1 MELKGNTA
9 IITGSTGRLGSQIAM
24 TLAENGCNCICHY
37 NKNRQKAQQLVQ
49 QIQAKGQ
56 KAVAVDADLTDPE
69 QIENLF
75 SRACELGVPRILIN
89 SAGVFLR
96 QPLAEAAFEQAQ
108 KVLNLNLAAPIL
120 VSRVFAKIIHDGCAN
135 AESVV
140 GKIINI
146 SDVGGIRPWAGYVLY
161 CSSKAG
167 LIGATKALAKEL
179 APQITV
185 NAVAPGMVTWPDD
198 FDESS
203 RKRQLKLIPLGRI
216 GEPKEVAEAII
227 FLLKNDYITGQVL
240 NVDGGRCI

>member
-1 MELKGNTA
+1 MDLNGTTA
-9 IITGSTGRLGSQIAM
+9 IITGSSGRVGSQIAM
-24 TLAENGCNCICHY
+24 ALAENGCNCICHY
-37 NKNRQKAQQLVQ
+37 NKNRQKAEHIVREIRQNG
-49 QIQAKGQ
+49 K
-56 KAVAVDADLTDPE
+56 KAVAVDADLTVPA

-89 SAGVFLR
+89 SAAVFLR
-96 QPLAEAAFEQAQ
+96 QPLAEATFEQAQ
-108 KVLNLNLAAPIL
+108 KVLNLNLVAPIL
-120 VSRVFAKIIHDGCAN
+120 VSRAFAKIIHDEFAN
-135 AESVV
+135 TESVV

-146 SDVGGIRPWAGYVLY
+146 SDVGGIRPWREYVLY

-185 NAVAPGMVTWPDD
+185 NAVAPGMVTWADD
-198 FDESS
+198 FDESQ

-227 FLLKNDYITGQVL
+227 FLLENDYITGQVL